1 MAYGDHIYVDR
12 GGYEHHG
19 IDLGDETV
27 IHYYAPNG
35 TKSDSLV
42 RLTTLDTFAKGGA
55 VEIRAY
61 GIRPDP
67 GAVVARARSMLGQSG
82 YDLVFNN
89 CEHFATWCVT
99 GERSSAQVETVA
111 SGTGVIG
118 VGVGGP
124 SIGRNVV
131 VVMGQTAPMSAPNL
145 MSGLSRVGGGSVVNG
160 IALLGATSGLLA
172 AGTMCVALRDKPYLT
187 EEERQAQRVGRHGAI
202 GGAGLGVGVSLYAVH
217 ALGVPGYSAAGLSS
231 GLAGLGGVVGGGMA
245 HGVMATMLLPAVFA
259 VILGCLLYWLSKR
272 HLQTPAS
279 QPRLRAA
286 EA

>member
-1 MAYGDHIYVDR
+1 MARGDHIYVSR
-12 GGYEHHG
+12 GAHAHHG
-19 IDLGDETV
+19 IDLGDGTV
-27 IHYYAPNG
+27 IHRHAPNG

-55 VEIRAY
+55 VEIRRY

-67 GAVVARARSMLGQSG
+67 DAVVARARSMLGQPG

-99 GERSSAQVETVA
+99 GDSNSAQVETVV
-111 SGTGVIG
+111 SSTGVIG

-124 SIGRNVV
+124 SIGRDIVV
-131 VVMGQTAPMSAPNL
+131 GVGQQAPMSAPNL
-145 MSGLSRVGGGSVVNG
+145 MSGLARVGGGSVVNG
-160 IALLGATSGLLA
+160 IAMLGATSGLLA

-187 EEERQAQRVGRHGAI
+187 EEERQARRVGRHGAI

-217 ALGVPGYSAAGLSS
+217 AMGVPGYSAAGLSS
-231 GLAGLGGVVGGGMA
+231 GLAELGGILGGGMA
-245 HGVMATMLLPAVFA
+245 HGVMATMLLPALIA

-272 HLQTPAS
+272 HLQTSAS
-279 QPRLRAA
+279 QPTLRAA

>member
-19 IDLGDETV
+19 IDLGDGTV
-27 IHYYAPNG
+27 IHRHAPNG
-35 TKSDSLV
+35 TKNDSLI
-42 RLTTLDTFAKGGA
+42 RLTTLDTFTKGGA

-67 GAVVARARSMLGQSG
+67 DEVVARARSMLGQPG

-131 VVMGQTAPMSAPNL
+131 VGMGQTAPMSAPNL
-145 MSGLSRVGGGSVVNG
+145 MSGLSRIGGGSAVNG

-187 EEERQAQRVGRHGAI
+187 EEERQARRVGRHSAI
-202 GGAGLGVGVSLYAVH
+202 GGAGLGVGISLYAVH

-231 GLAGLGGVVGGGMA
+231 GLAELGGILGGGMA
-245 HGVMATMLLPAVFA
+245 RGVTLTLLLPALFA
-259 VILGCLLYWLSKR
+259 VLIGYALYRLSKKR
-272 HLQTPAS
+272 SQTP
-279 QPRLRAA
+279 QRLRAA
-286 EA
+286 EV

>member
-1 MAYGDHIYVDR
+1 MAYGDHIYVGR
-12 GGYEHHG
+12 GPHDHHG
-19 IDLGDETV
+19 IDLGDGTV
-27 IHYYAPNG
+27 IHYHAPNG

-61 GIRPDP
+61 GIQPDS

-99 GERSSAQVETVA
+99 GERSSAQVEAVV

-124 SIGRNVV
+124 SIGKNVV
-131 VVMGQTAPMSAPNL
+131 VGVGQQAPMSAPNL
-145 MSGLSRVGGGSVVNG
+145 MSGLARVGGGSVVSG

-187 EEERQAQRVGRHGAI
+187 EEERKARRVGRHGAI
-202 GGAGLGVGVSLYAVH
+202 GGAGLGVGISLYAVH
-217 ALGVPGYSAAGLSS
+217 AMGVPGYSAAGLSS
-231 GLAGLGGVVGGGMA
+231 GLAQLGGILGGGMA
-245 HGVMATMLLPAVFA
+245 RGVTLTLLLPALFA
-259 VILGCLLYWLSKR
+259 ILIGYALYRMWKKR
-272 HLQTPAS
+272 SQTP
-279 QPRLRAA
+279 PCLRVA